1 MEQLIIAFG
10 ERGAAFI
17 AWLCNPLTQL
27 LFWPLLG
34 MLAICLTPKERLQ
47 QIRIYALLASG
58 LSLLTAVLMLTGVPQ
73 WLLANPFFA
82 QFTPFRPDLLDFQFK
97 QQFTWLQIVLGETQS
112 FAVQY
117 FVGVDGLNM
126 PLILLA
132 AAVMFLAIIWALPR
146 TERVRD
152 FFALTLLMEIGI
164 LGVFVALDYVLF
176 YLFWELM
183 LIPMFFL
190 IAIFGHDRER
200 AGKAALKFFVFTMF
214 GGVFM
219 LISFI
224 AMNVLSTVYSFSI
237 PGLTQFMT
245 GPGAQIMPAARTLMF
260 IGLLLGF
267 AVKVP
272 MFPFHTWLP
281 DAHTEAPTEMSVI
294 LAAVMLKTGTYAYL
308 RTLYPTFPDVAY
320 AMGPLIAACG
330 VIGIVYGAAV
340 TLVQTDFKR
349 LVAYSSISHMGFIV
363 LGISTM
369 TPDGTVGA
377 VFQMVAHGVVIAT
390 LFFMSGVI
398 ERRYGTR
405 DLRVIGG
412 MLKGAPSYALL
423 LGLAAFAG
431 MGLPGLIGFWGE
443 FLTLKAAYFN
453 GPNWSTVV
461 VGGIDGARFLQ
472 IVAILAVIGIL
483 TAAVYMIN
491 MLQKV
496 LPGSMPG
503 TADGQPEAVT
513 ATTPQLD
520 AANAVVD
527 SAVAEIAGATPQ
539 RKPFALAFTWQPH
552 FAEGPGPWRGF
563 RLNEGFALVPLG
575 ISIVLFGL
583 YPAPI
588 VNACLP
594 WAYAVWANIYLRF

>member
-17 AWLCNPLTQL
+17 TWLCNPLTQL

-34 MLAICLTPKERLQ
+34 VLAICLTPKERLQ
-47 QIRIYALLASG
+47 QIRIYALVASG
-58 LSLLTAVLMLTGVPQ
+58 LSLLTAILMLTGVPQ

-82 QFTPFRPDLLDFQFK
+82 QYLPFRAAQPDFQFA
-97 QQFTWLQIVLGETQS
+97 QQYTWLQIVLGETQS

-117 FVGVDGLNM
+117 FVGVDGLSM
-126 PLILLA
+126 PLILMA
-132 AAVMFLAIIWALPR
+132 SAIIFLALIWALPR
-146 TERVRD
+146 TQRVRD

-190 IAIFGHDRER
+190 IAIFGHHPER
-200 AGKAALKFFVFTMF
+200 AGKAALKFFVYTMF

-219 LISFI
+219 LIAFI

-245 GPGAQIMPAARTLMF
+245 GPGAQLMPAARTLMF

-308 RTLYPTFPDVAY
+308 RALYPTFPDVAY
-320 AMGPLIAACG
+320 AMGPIIAACG
-330 VIGIVYGAAV
+330 AIAIVYGAAV

-363 LGISTM
+363 LGIATM
-369 TPDGTVGA
+369 NPDGTVGA
-377 VFQMVAHGVVIAT
+377 VFQMVAHAVVIAT

-405 DLRVIGG
+405 DLRQLGG
-412 MLKGAPSYALL
+412 MLKGAPSYALI

-443 FLTLKAAYFN
+443 FLTIKAAYFN
-453 GPNWSTVV
+453 GPNWTD
-461 VGGIDGARFLQ
+461 GGGGRHGRRRFLQ
-472 IVAILAVIGIL
+472 ITAVLAVVGIL

-491 MLQKV
+491 HAAKSAARRDAGSATRSLSRWWTAQRCWQRTAHWRTRMHGQAQAV
-496 LPGSMPG
+496 L
-503 TADGQPEAVT
+503 
-513 ATTPQLD
+513 
-520 AANAVVD
+520 
-527 SAVAEIAGATPQ
+527 AGAG
-539 RKPFALAFTWQPH
+539 LGWQH
-552 FAEGPGPWRGF
+552 AEGLGPWRGF
-563 RLNEGFALVPLG
+563 RLTEGIVLVPLAV
-575 ISIVLFGL
+575 SMVLFGL

-588 VNACLP
+588 INTVLP
-594 WAYAVWANIYLRF
+594 WANTVWANIYLRF